1 MKLGDTELAEPTKVN
16 GWARVV
22 TVPGTMGCYREC
34 ELVMCSRGAFG
45 EGRNAVTEGV
55 AILQH
60 GFLEAFYLLLW
71 FGWNML

>member
-60 GFLEAFYLLLW
+60 GFLEAFYLLLC